1 MDDDALLRE
10 SVVAILEELCG
21 QVYEAS
27 DGVEGLEVLG
37 RHPDISVVITDIAM
51 PRLDGIGFARQ
62 ARRDHPDLKV
72 LFLSGLYSDHPPARS
87 SAKAVPAARAGLG
100 PPAPA
105 GNLRVD
111 GYPASGDAAWA
122 GLDGALDRRE
132 Q

>member
-1 MDDDALLRE
+1 MSENLDRDNGYPPCVGMVVDDDALLRE

-72 LFLSGLYSDHPPARS
+72 LFLSGLQQPPASEEFLPKPFPRRALV
-87 SAKAVPAARAGLG
+87 SALQHLLATRA
-100 PPAPA
+100 
-105 GNLRVD
+105 
-111 GYPASGDAAWA
+111 
-122 GLDGALDRRE
+122 
-132 Q
+132 

>member
-1 MDDDALLRE
+1 MSENLDQDNGYPPCVGMVVDDDALLRE

-62 ARRDHPDLKV
+62 ARRDNPDLKV
-72 LFLSGLYSDHPPARS
+72 LFVSGLQHPPDSEEFLPKPFPRRALV
-87 SAKAVPAARAGLG
+87 SALQHLLATHA
-100 PPAPA
+100 
-105 GNLRVD
+105 
-111 GYPASGDAAWA
+111 
-122 GLDGALDRRE
+122 
-132 Q
+132 